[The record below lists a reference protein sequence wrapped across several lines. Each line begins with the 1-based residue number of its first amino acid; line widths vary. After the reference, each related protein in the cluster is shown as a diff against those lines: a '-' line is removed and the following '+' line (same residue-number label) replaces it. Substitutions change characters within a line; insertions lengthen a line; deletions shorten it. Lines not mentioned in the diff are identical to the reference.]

1 MLVAARQIVTL
12 LFVAWVLASGAARA
26 AGAPPLFPL
35 PKQPA
40 DVPWPTHAWPTG
52 ALPDGTADKIAS
64 LLGVAAARDPKLGE
78 TRAVVVVHHGRLVAE
93 RYMPGFGPDTPLLSW
108 SMAKSVTQALVGIAV
123 RRGLVDIDKPMGSP
137 RWAPGDPRAAI
148 PWRNWINMIDGQ
160 EYREIGVREN
170 TKNDAARMLYGT
182 GRRDVAAFG
191 ASLPLAHPPA
201 THWNYN
207 SAGVNLIADALGR
220 AFAPGASPLERRARV
235 AAALRDELIGMR
247 SAQPEFDAAGT
258 FIGSALVYA
267 TARDWARFGLLYLR
281 DGVWDGR
288 RILPEGWVD
297 FARTKTPVDDCNIY
311 GAGFW
316 VTPNEP
322 GKPFHA
328 FVSDGPRDLFLANG
342 HEGQVVVIVPSKDLV
357 VVRLG
362 LFDDRVGWR
371 SFGEWMGQIIALFPD
386 TR

>member
-1 MLVAARQIVTL
+1 MFARSGRRSTRHATTALTRAKARTPRRTGLRRVIAIYYPTPRMLPVARRVVILFAWIACAAR
-12 LFVAWVLASGAARA
+12 LALARD
-26 AGAPPLFPL
+26 APVVQPLQQL
-35 PKQPA
+35 PPQPA
-40 DVPWPTHAWPTG
+40 DVPWPDTSWPTG
-52 ALPDGTADKIAS
+52 PVPEGIGDRLDRELA
-64 LLGVAAARDPKLGE
+64 VVAARDPRLGE

-235 AAALRDELIGMR
+235 AAALRDELFDPIG
-247 SAQPEFDAAGT
+247 
-258 FIGSALVYA
+258 
-267 TARDWARFGLLYLR
+267 
-281 DGVWDGR
+281 
-288 RILPEGWVD
+288 
-297 FARTKTPVDDCNIY
+297 
-311 GAGFW
+311 
-316 VTPNEP
+316 
-322 GKPFHA
+322 
-328 FVSDGPRDLFLANG
+328 
-342 HEGQVVVIVPSKDLV
+342 
-357 VVRLG
+357 
-362 LFDDRVGWR
+362 
-371 SFGEWMGQIIALFPD
+371 
-386 TR
+386 